1 MESNKMKGQRRK
13 LKGLL
18 CATVLLL
25 LSATA
30 TFGQTFAEWFSQKKT
45 QIKYLGRQ
53 IAALEQ
59 YGSYIKQGYAI
70 SQNGLGH
77 IGGYI
82 KGEYDLHSAYYSSLK
97 TVNPKIKGNG
107 KADSIMSYAAQI
119 PGQFD
124 HLNNLNS
131 LGEDNRQYVLRV
143 KAKVLEECH
152 KDLTELQLIMTSG
165 QAQLTDDERI
175 QGLDEINMRMK
186 DKYSFTQSF
195 CDQVRILL
203 LQRNRELQDIQSF
216 GRYDEVN

>member
-1 MESNKMKGQRRK
+1 MESDKVKGRQK
-13 LKGLL
+13 LKGFL
-18 CATVLLL
+18 CAAALLL

-45 QIKYLGRQ
+45 QIKYLTQQ

-59 YGSYIKQGYAI
+59 YGSYVKQGYAI
-70 SQNGLGH
+70 SQNGLGK

-82 KGEYDLHSAYYSSLK
+82 KSEYGLHSSYYGSLK
-97 TVNPKIKGNG
+97 TVNPEIKSHG
-107 KADSIMSYAAQI
+107 KADSIIRYAQQI

-124 HLNNLNS
+124 HLNGLKS
-131 LGEDNRQYVLRV
+131 LGKDNLQYVVKV

-152 KDLTELQLIMTSG
+152 KDLTELELIMTSG

-175 QGLDEINMRMK
+175 KRLDEIYVRMK
-186 DKYSFTQSF
+186 DKYSFTQTF

-203 LQRNRELQDIQSF
+203 LQRDRELQDIQSL
-216 GRYDEVN
+216 GRYDELN